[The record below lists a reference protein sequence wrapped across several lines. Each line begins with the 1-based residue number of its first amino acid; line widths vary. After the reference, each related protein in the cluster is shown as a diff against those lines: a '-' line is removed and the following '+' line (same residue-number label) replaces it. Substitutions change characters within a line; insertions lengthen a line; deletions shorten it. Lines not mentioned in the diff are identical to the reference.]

1 MLQHPILLFGTAKAN
16 EQPTYSR
23 GCDSLDDFLIF
34 NNNSLMVAGSNQ
46 PGGTGDGSIAQEI
59 KLDLTAKTVSQIWSY
74 KATGMAYQTDVMG
87 DLQRLANGNI
97 VIAYGG
103 KGIIQEITANGTV
116 LQEMRTTTN
125 FGYITKRATLYGPP
139 PR

>member
-1 MLQHPILLFGTAKAN
+1 
-16 EQPTYSR
+16 
-23 GCDSLDDFLIF
+23 
-34 NNNSLMVAGSNQ
+34 
-46 PGGTGDGSIAQEI
+46 
-59 KLDLTAKTVSQIWSY
+59 
-74 KATGMAYQTDVMG
+74 MG
-87 DLQRLANGNI
+87 DLQRLPNGNI